1 MYKDHNDLNRFELR
15 DRYNASVREQN
26 KMNLDKIQSI
36 YESRK
41 EKENVMREFQTF
53 KNDTMDFLVTEALSY
68 IPIRYNV
75 LESEES
81 KAKMKNTIYSFVKEN
96 GATTLLNKM
105 NIKTRLLSEMSLI
118 VENTYNSIIEKCD
131 SCKKD
136 TFNIMPSDTTK
147 FYRSLENMKAD
158 KVGEKIRDRVE
169 KAIEDLVQGNMI
181 DKVDME
187 ETAEKIRDK
196 VNSLKNPSEE
206 VKQEFTRMYTREVNE
221 KRDSRPKNLLECIFF
236 STSYAI
242 VKNEKYK
249 NQFLK
254 EHGKIDFPKIR
265 EISIGSYTALETLN
279 TINLMEMNT
288 EVIKDIINGIK

>member
-26 KMNLDKIQSI
+26 RMNLDRIQSFQ
-36 YESRK
+36 ESRK
-41 EKENVMREFQTF
+41 EREIVMREFEQF

-68 IPIRYNV
+68 IPLRYHV
-75 LESEES
+75 LESDES

-105 NIKTRLLSEMSLI
+105 STKTRLLSEMSLI

-158 KVGEKIRDRVE
+158 KVGCKIRERVE
-169 KAIEDLVQGNMI
+169 KAVEDFVQGNMN
-181 DKVDME
+181 DKVEME
-187 ETAEKIRDK
+187 ETAERIRDK
-196 VNSLKNPSEE
+196 VSSLKNPSEE
-206 VKQEFTRMYTREVNE
+206 VKQEFVSMYNRQVNE
-221 KRDSRPKNLLECIFF
+221 KRENRPKNLLECIFF
-236 STSYAI
+236 GTSSAI
-242 VKNEKYK
+242 LKNEKYK
-249 NQFLK
+249 TQFVT
-254 EHGKIDFPKIR
+254 ESGKMDFPRIR
-265 EISIGSYTALETLN
+265 EISKGSYAALETLN

-288 EVIKDIINGIK
+288 EVIKDIVKGIK